1 MAWRDKT
8 LCLIAKSLVWALFRA
23 NHEAFSK
30 RVVDQLPNE
39 LSLYLPPKKVGGVIR
54 PASLCRK
61 DKVTP
66 L

>member
-1 MAWRDKT
+1 MASRDKT
-8 LCLIAKSLVWALFRA
+8 LCLIAKSMVWALFRA

-39 LSLYLPPKKVGGVIR
+39 LSLYLPPKKVGDVMR
-54 PASLCRK
+54 PSSLCRK
-61 DKVTP
+61 GKVTP

>member
-1 MAWRDKT
+1 M
-8 LCLIAKSLVWALFRA
+8 VWALFRA

-39 LSLYLPPKKVGGVIR
+39 LSLYLSPKKVSDVMR

-61 DKVTP
+61 GKVTP